1 MELYNGD
8 CLGIVKK
15 IKDKTID
22 LVVIDPP
29 YNVKIN
35 HDGGKLYKNKGME
48 KSQQDVS
55 NAKIDNGYDIEELNK
70 ELIRVMK
77 EINIYIW
84 CNKAQ
89 IMEYLDFYVTRNK
102 CKFDI
107 LTWNKTNP
115 LPTYSNKYVNDVEY
129 ILYFHKGKGHCFP
142 ECYTDAFHYYLS
154 PINSIDKKKYKHPTI
169 KPLEFTKRLIRNSS
183 KKNNLVLDCF
193 MGSGTT
199 GVACKELERDFI
211 GVEIN
216 KEFFDIAVERINSVG
231 KTEQIGIE
239 DLIGE

>member
-1 MELYNGD
+1 M
-8 CLGIVKK
+8 
-15 IKDKTID
+15 
-22 LVVIDPP
+22 
-29 YNVKIN
+29 
-35 HDGGKLYKNKGME
+35 
-48 KSQQDVS
+48 
-55 NAKIDNGYDIEELNK
+55 
-70 ELIRVMK
+70 
-77 EINIYIW
+77 
-84 CNKAQ
+84 
-89 IMEYLDFYVTRNK
+89 
-102 CKFDI
+102 
-107 LTWNKTNP
+107 TWNKTNP